1 MNRLIRIVVVALF
14 AAFVAVG
21 GVAHAQQIN
30 IDLSKIDSNLAAKII
45 EAQQQIQK
53 AKEKAEVPKVT
64 VSQAKEWADVG
75 KNLAEAV
82 GATAKALSIEVN
94 DFVKTPVGW
103 WAFAF
108 IFWYFLGAKLWAI
121 FGGIVVWIVL
131 GSVIWHSF
139 RIFHIPQKK
148 LVSED
153 TAKIKKYEY
162 IKYGFNSNEAR
173 TTSACAHAIAFVLL
187 SIVMLVIIF

>member
-1 MNRLIRIVVVALF
+1 MKRLIRTAVVALF
-14 AAFVAVG
+14 AAFMVVG
-21 GVAHAQQIN
+21 GVAHAQQVN

-121 FGGIVVWIVL
+121 FGGTVAWIVL
-131 GSVIWHSF
+131 GSIIWHSF

-153 TAKIKKYEY
+153 DAKVKKYQY
-162 IKYGFNSNEAR
+162 VKYDFKSDEAR
-173 TTSACAHAIAFVLL
+173 TTSACFHVGAFVVL
-187 SIVMLVIIF
+187 SIAMLIVIF